1 MSISC
6 IWIQAEVLALLGL
19 EPPGIGTGAA
29 PAALLEV
36 LEFKI
41 SNQSCEDPGTVRFY
55 NHGSQFLK

>member
-6 IWIQAEVLALLGL
+6 TWTQAEVLALLGL
-19 EPPGIGTGAA
+19 EPPGIGSGAP

-41 SNQSCEDPGTVRFY
+41 SNQPSEDPGTVRLH